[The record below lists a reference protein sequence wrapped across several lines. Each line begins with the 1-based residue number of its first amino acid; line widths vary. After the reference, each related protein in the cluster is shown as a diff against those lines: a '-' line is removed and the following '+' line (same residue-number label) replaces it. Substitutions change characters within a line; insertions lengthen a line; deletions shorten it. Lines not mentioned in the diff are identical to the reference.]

1 MDNAGIVPA
10 DNEKL
15 FNLALAAPK
24 TKFVFGHMGG
34 LGFRFWNILALART
48 AENLFADNIYFDISG
63 SVILAADSPI
73 EEEYVWTIRNVGVDH
88 VLIASDFPQISL
100 PKTLA
105 AFAKLDLTE
114 EERAKIRS
122 GNARKLLGL

>member
-1 MDNAGIVPA
+1 MIVVMDNASIVPS

-24 TKFVFGHMGG
+24 TKFIFGHMGG

-48 AENLFADNIYFDISG
+48 AENLFADHIYFDISA

-73 EEEYVWTIRNVGVDH
+73 EEEYVWTTRNVGVDH
-88 VLIASDFPQISL
+88 VLIASAFPQISL
-100 PKTLA
+100 PKTLQ
-105 AFAKLDLTE
+105 AFAKLALTDY
-114 EERAKIRS
+114 ERAQHS
-122 GNARKLLGL
+122 LGKD